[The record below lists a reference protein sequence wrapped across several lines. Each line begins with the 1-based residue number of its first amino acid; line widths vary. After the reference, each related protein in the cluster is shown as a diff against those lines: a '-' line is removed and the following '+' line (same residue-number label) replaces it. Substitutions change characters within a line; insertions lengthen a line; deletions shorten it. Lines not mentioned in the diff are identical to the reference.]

1 VEATRRFHLA
11 PQSPHNIVS
20 WRATPT
26 RRSGSTT
33 RGRHPQAIET
43 LPPYHNSHSLKSSLP
58 MRHEESICEMDPR
71 ETWTQEVMER
81 AGSSLHD
88 DLTDLMSLRQL
99 PSDGSTLVRHG
110 SRRRTLARPQPLKTA
125 SRRTPTKQSDTKG
138 PLAKKGFS
146 QLGGR
151 GQVARACPPG
161 VALRDFHHAELTDL
175 SQVRL
180 SPLSERHRSLRLATK
195 SNHFKIAGTRATQ
208 LRGNSEEFIT
218 RLRYP
223 GRTGRARF
231 QCGRT

>member
-26 RRSGSTT
+26 RRSGTIT

-138 PLAKKGFS
+138 PLAKKG
-146 QLGGR
+146 LKPTRRKGTGR
-151 GQVARACPPG
+151 KG
-161 VALRDFHHAELTDL
+161 
-175 SQVRL
+175 L
-180 SPLSERHRSLRLATK
+180 SPGCRSA
-195 SNHFKIAGTRATQ
+195 
-208 LRGNSEEFIT
+208 
-218 RLRYP
+218 
-223 GRTGRARF
+223 
-231 QCGRT
+231 